1 MAGGTWIDQNKLR
14 PGVYINYKS
23 SPSSLATMG
32 ERGVVAIARPLNW
45 GQKGKLYTVE
55 SPEDTEQFG
64 YPITADEMLFLRQIL
79 AGSSRTQG
87 ATKVLV
93 WSLEEEQGT
102 AVKASGSIGDLTFEA
117 VTAGSQGNLISVSV
131 AGSGAPFTVTTN
143 YDGVKVDSQTAS
155 AISDLTANDYVVFS
169 GTGSLSAGTDTLS
182 GGKSTVGT
190 ASVTVGN
197 LTATANYP
205 GSYGNRL
212 SIVITAGATSNY
224 IVQTLLD
231 GQLVDTQDVTAISGL
246 VPNPYITFSGA
257 GAITTSTGAPLTGGA
272 DGDPLDTSYSDFR
285 TAISLQKFDV
295 VIYDGT
301 DAVMKK
307 AFADFAID
315 LSNKEGIK
323 CQAVLSDYN
332 SANNECVIS
341 VYPQKVTLIDGTQ
354 LKPEQL
360 TWWVGGVSAGANAFE
375 SLTFASY
382 PDAIE
387 VDPVLSS
394 SQQEAAISGGQFSL
408 IAQFDNIQV
417 LTDINS
423 FRSYTPTKGKAF
435 SKNRVI
441 RTIFGLC
448 NDIYKAFALY
458 YIGAVH
464 NDEEGRKSL
473 KAEIL
478 NLMNRYQGNRALQNV
493 IADDV
498 NVEKGVDS
506 DAVTIEIYC
515 QPVDSIEKIYINIT
529 IS

>member
-102 AVKASGSIGDLTFEA
+102 AVKASGSIGDLTLEA

-155 AISDLTANDYVVFS
+155 AITDLVANDYVVFG
-169 GTGSLSAGTDTLS
+169 GTGSLSAGTDTLKN
-182 GGKSTVGT
+182 GKSTVGT

-272 DGDPLDTSYSDFR
+272 DGDPLDQSYSDFR

-307 AFADFAID
+307 ADAEMYDDKARIKSADAVMNTHEAFI
-315 LSNKEGIK
+315 NKE
-323 CQAVLSDYN
+323 
-332 SANNECVIS
+332 
-341 VYPQKVTLIDGTQ
+341 
-354 LKPEQL
+354 
-360 TWWVGGVSAGANAFE
+360 
-375 SLTFASY
+375 
-382 PDAIE
+382 
-387 VDPVLSS
+387 
-394 SQQEAAISGGQFSL
+394 
-408 IAQFDNIQV
+408 
-417 LTDINS
+417 
-423 FRSYTPTKGKAF
+423 
-435 SKNRVI
+435 
-441 RTIFGLC
+441 
-448 NDIYKAFALY
+448 
-458 YIGAVH
+458 
-464 NDEEGRKSL
+464 
-473 KAEIL
+473 
-478 NLMNRYQGNRALQNV
+478 
-493 IADDV
+493 
-498 NVEKGVDS
+498 
-506 DAVTIEIYC
+506 
-515 QPVDSIEKIYINIT
+515 KIH
-529 IS
+529 